1 MKFFVME
8 YSLLEEITL
17 SLLLYLRSNL
27 SQYGLDVG
35 YLDLKFLQ
43 Y

>member
-1 MKFFVME
+1 MEFFIMK
-8 YSLLEEITL
+8 YSLLDEITL
-17 SLLLYLRSNL
+17 SLLLFLLSNL
-27 SQYGLDVG
+27 SQHGLDVG